1 MGYFSRHICKENNL
15 IFSYDSFID
24 HIEMLCR
31 QRNLTLEELAA
42 ELGFSKDKFKKV
54 YNQKSIIRA
63 TDLIKI
69 CEYLNIT
76 PNDIMY

>member
-1 MGYFSRHICKENNL
+1 MNFTYKKFIENL
-15 IFSYDSFID
+15 ECI
-24 HIEMLCR
+24 CR